1 MKYKIFVS
9 GVQKELKEERFAV
22 KSLIAENVL
31 LKEYFSAFLFE
42 DYPAKGKSA
51 KTAYIDEVRKSDIY
65 LGILGNEYGAVN
77 KDNLSA
83 TELEFR
89 EAKKKDKEILIFI
102 KSKDSA
108 KRDSRVRKLI
118 NEIRDSEEGYVYKRF
133 RTIPEFKNSVYESL
147 IDFLR
152 ERGVVGRERFDS
164 TVCEG
169 ARLSDI
175 DPDKV
180 KRFLQTAESRRN
192 FPLKPDTPVKDVL
205 IHLNLLKQG
214 KPSNSAILLF
224 GKNPHRFF
232 LQAEVKC
239 IQFPGTEI
247 EKPFSSYHIYDGDLF
262 EQIDKAV
269 AFVLDAI
276 RLPVIQQEHT
286 AQVKRPYEIPV
297 FAIQEAIVNAVAHRD
312 YNTTAGVQV
321 MVFTDRLEI
330 WNSGSLPNQLSI
342 EDLKK
347 PHTSYPNN
355 PLIAGVLYL
364 ADYIQKAGSGIPE
377 MVKQCR
383 SQGLPEPEFKTIR
396 GFEFRSII
404 ARDIFT
410 ESVLENMGLNERQMK
425 AVKYVKEKG
434 RINNAQYRDITGT
447 SARTALRELRQLT
460 EIGILDKV
468 GGTGQATHYTLAK
481 AKSVIG
487 KKKENR
493 S

>member
-31 LKEYFSAFLFE
+31 LNEYFRVFLFE
-42 DYPAKGKSA
+42 DSPAKSKSA
-51 KTAYIDEVRKSDIY
+51 KTAYLDEVRKCHVY

-89 EAKKKDKEILIFI
+89 EAKKKNKEILIFI
-102 KSKDSA
+102 KSKDAA
-108 KRDSRVRKLI
+108 KRDGRVRKLI

-133 RTIPEFKNSVYESL
+133 KTIPEFKNSVYESL

-164 TVCEG
+164 AVCED

-175 DPDKV
+175 DHAKV
-180 KRFLQTAESRRN
+180 KKFLQIARNRRN
-192 FPLKPDTPVKDVL
+192 FPLTPETPVKDVL
-205 IHLNLLKQG
+205 VHLNLIKRG
-214 KPSNSAILLF
+214 KPTNSAILLF
-224 GKNPHRFF
+224 GKNPHKFF

-239 IQFPGTEI
+239 IQFPGTEV

-262 EQIDKAV
+262 DQIDKAV

-286 AQVKRPYEIPV
+286 AQVKRPYEVPV

-321 MVFTDRLEI
+321 MVFTDRLKI

-383 SQGLPEPEFKTIR
+383 KQGLPEPEFKTIR
-396 GFEFRSII
+396 GVEFRTIL

-410 ESVLENMGLNERQMK
+410 ESVLEKMGLNERQLK
-425 AVKYVKEKG
+425 AVKYVKKRGKITNREYREMNNISDEGARIDLKDLVEKG
-434 RINNAQYRDITGT
+434 VFLSKGKGR
-447 SARTALRELRQLT
+447 S
-460 EIGILDKV
+460 V
-468 GGTGQATHYTLAK
+468 HYVLK
-481 AKSVIG
+481 HLG
-487 KKKENR
+487 D
-493 S
+493 